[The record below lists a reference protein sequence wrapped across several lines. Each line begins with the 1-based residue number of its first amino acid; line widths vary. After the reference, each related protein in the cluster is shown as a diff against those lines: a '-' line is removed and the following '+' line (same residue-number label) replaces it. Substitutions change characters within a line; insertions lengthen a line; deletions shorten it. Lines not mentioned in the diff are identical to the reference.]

1 MRKALKF
8 ELRTK
13 DSPGGRSLIQP
24 TSQEP
29 NQRRGT
35 PRPVLDHEART
46 RRELGTKVRQRVRG
60 EAPIIGVTPDVVIR
74 DTSANL
80 NDSNLLL
87 SHRYNQAVL
96 NAGGIPMILPM
107 IFSRRTLKKALD
119 RLDGILVTGGNFDIN
134 PILYGEKPLEPLGEI
149 KKERTQFELELISLA
164 LERDLP
170 ILGVCGG
177 QQAINVVLGGSLYQ
191 DIATQLPHAL
201 EHEQR
206 TPKGQSSHSINILP
220 KTKLHRIVGCKV
232 LKVNTTHHQAV
243 KDPGRGLITNATA
256 EDGII
261 EGIES
266 KEHSFV
272 LGVQWHPE
280 FLIEGNLPQRKIF
293 SSFISACR

>member
-1 MRKALKF
+1 MRKALKN
-8 ELRTK
+8 EPRTN

-24 TSQEP
+24 TSREP
-29 NQRRGT
+29 NQRGT
-35 PRPVLDHEART
+35 PRP
-46 RRELGTKVRQRVRG
+46 ELGTEARQRMRG
-60 EAPIIGVTPDVVIR
+60 EAPIIGVTPDVVTR
-74 DTSANL
+74 DTSAKL
-80 NDSNLLL
+80 NDSNLFL

-119 RLDGILVTGGNFDIN
+119 RLDGILVTGGKFDIN

-201 EHEQR
+201 QHEQR
-206 TPKGQSSHSINILP
+206 TPKVQSSHSINILP
-220 KTKLHRIVGCKV
+220 KTKLHRIVGCTV

-256 EDGII
+256 VDGII

-293 SSFISACR
+293 SAFISACR

>member
-1 MRKALKF
+1 MRIRK
-8 ELRTK
+8 
-13 DSPGGRSLIQP
+13 RS
-24 TSQEP
+24 
-29 NQRRGT
+29 
-35 PRPVLDHEART
+35 
-46 RRELGTKVRQRVRG
+46 
-60 EAPIIGVTPDVVIR
+60 EAPVIGVTPDVATR

-80 NDSNLLL
+80 KDSNLFL
-87 SHRYNQAVL
+87 SQRYNRAIL
-96 NAGGIPMILPM
+96 IAGGIPMVLPM
-107 IFSRRTLKKALD
+107 IVSRKILEKALD
-119 RLDGILVTGGNFDIN
+119 RLDGILVTGGNFDID
-134 PILYGEKPLEPLGEI
+134 PIHYGEKPLEPLRVI
-149 KKERTQFELELISLA
+149 KKQRTQFELELISLA

-191 DIATQLPHAL
+191 DIATQVTHAL
-201 EHEQR
+201 EHEQT
-206 TPKGQSSHSINILP
+206 TPKVKSSHSINILP
-220 KTKLHRIVGCKV
+220 ETKLHRIVRCKV

-266 KEHSFV
+266 QEHSFV

-280 FLIEGNLPQRKIF
+280 FLMERNLPQRKIF

>member
-1 MRKALKF
+1 VRIRKK
-8 ELRTK
+8 
-13 DSPGGRSLIQP
+13 S
-24 TSQEP
+24 
-29 NQRRGT
+29 
-35 PRPVLDHEART
+35 
-46 RRELGTKVRQRVRG
+46 
-60 EAPIIGVTPDVVIR
+60 EAPVIGITPDVVTR

-80 NDSNLLL
+80 KDANLFL
-87 SHRYNQAVL
+87 SQRYNRAVL
-96 NAGGIPMILPM
+96 IAGGIPMVLPM
-107 IFSRRTLKKALD
+107 IVPRRILKKALD

-134 PILYGEKPLEPLGEI
+134 PILYGEKPLAPLREI
-149 KKERTQFELELISLA
+149 KKQRTQFELELISLA

-191 DIATQLPHAL
+191 DIATQVPHAL
-201 EHEQR
+201 GHEQT
-206 TPKGQSSHSINILP
+206 TPKVKSSHSINILP
-220 KTKLHRIVGCKV
+220 RTKLHRIVGCKV

-243 KDPGRGLITNATA
+243 KNPGRGLITNATA

-266 KEHSFV
+266 QNHSFV

-280 FLIEGNLPQRKIF
+280 ILMEGDLPQRKIF